1 MKEPKVESLPGQPCP
16 ICHTK
21 NLTLT
26 QAEDEIPFFGK
37 IFIFGMSCSNCGFR
51 KSDVEAAEMK
61 EPAKYE
67 LEVNSEE
74 DMNIRIIRS
83 SEGKIRIPYIIDIEP
98 GENAEGFV
106 TNVEGLID
114 KVRGIIQHS
123 LDIEEDEETKDKA
136 RKLLKKLMRAK
147 FGQEKIKIII
157 EDPSGNS
164 AIISEKAVKT
174 KLKR

>member
-1 MKEPKVESLPGQPCP
+1 MTEPKMEVMNEQVCP
-16 ICHTK
+16 ICNTK

-37 IFIFGMSCSNCGFR
+37 IFIFGMNCSGCGFR

-67 LEVNSEE
+67 LEVSSDE

-83 SEGKIRIPYIIDIEP
+83 SEGKIKIPYVIDIDP
-98 GENAEGFV
+98 GESAEGFV

-114 KVRGIIQHS
+114 KVRGIVQHL
-123 LDIEEDEETKDKA
+123 LDSDDDEENKDKA
-136 RKLLKKLMRAK
+136 RKILKKLMRAK

-157 EDPSGNS
+157 EDPTGNS
-164 AIISEKAVKT
+164 AIISDKAVKS
-174 KLKR
+174 KLKG